1 MPEYNFSVGG
11 ILESYAKAVAAK
23 DAASL
28 MQLYDPKVRVF
39 DAWECWSY
47 EGASAWE
54 AAVRG
59 WFDSLGSET
68 VRVTFDDTQST
79 AVQELAIVS
88 SIVTYAGV
96 SAEGKA
102 LRSMQ
107 NRITWAIHLSAPGP
121 RIIHEHTSAPI
132 AFSEMKAILTR

>member
-1 MPEYNFSVGG
+1 MPEYNFSVDG

-28 MQLYDPKVRVF
+28 MQLYDPNVRVF

-47 EGASAWE
+47 EGASAWG

-68 VRVTFDDTQST
+68 VRVTFDGTQSS
-79 AVQELAIVS
+79 AVQELVIVS
-88 SIVTYAGV
+88 SIVTYMGV
-96 SAEGKA
+96 SSEGKSIN
-102 LRSMQ
+102 LDFLQ
-107 NRITWAIHLSAPGP
+107 KLHV
-121 RIIHEHTSAPI
+121 
-132 AFSEMKAILTR
+132 